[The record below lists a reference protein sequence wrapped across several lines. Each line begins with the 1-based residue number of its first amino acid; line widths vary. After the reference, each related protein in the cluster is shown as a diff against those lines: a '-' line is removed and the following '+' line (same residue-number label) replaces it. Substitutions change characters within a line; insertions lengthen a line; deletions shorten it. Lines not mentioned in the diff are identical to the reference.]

1 MTLCQMEPLPL
12 PDQMPLHPAG
22 LLQKVA
28 RPDALIAVFG
38 LLVVGIIW
46 AATLTVNARDERE
59 ASEQAIQATERL
71 LDTYESQSLRALNE
85 VHQSLR
91 LIAYARRFSRE
102 DDTLAQ
108 LQAQNLLLPNLL
120 FTTRIVD
127 ASGRVLASSREAAIR
142 WPIAPDVLDAS
153 TDNQT
158 PAYMGKP
165 YRVEGHQEAL
175 VDVSRKV
182 KPEVPDSERVVITF
196 PASYLVSDYD
206 QTRFGTEGLLAVA
219 GLDGIFRA
227 RRVGSLISSGDA
239 VNPGDINLQNA
250 DDEQASALLRRAPWD
265 GVMRYTVSRRLYGLP
280 LAVVVGLAESEALEA
295 VRQESRRKH
304 IQAAVAT
311 LVVFAVALA
320 VGLLTR
326 RILEL
331 SERERLASMAHAQ
344 QVEFLAYNDSLTGLP
359 NRAHF
364 NTALTQCLAENQ
376 AEGTPFALM
385 FLDLDGFK
393 TVNDMMGHQ
402 AGDTLLVQ
410 VAKRLKQ
417 CVRSNDLVARLGGDE
432 FVVIL
437 GDGPGR
443 AEIAEVGRRIIDK
456 LGRPYSLDGRQ
467 AAVTAS
473 IGVAVYPDNG
483 DDEESM
489 TRAADHAMYAAKAQ
503 GKNLLVFST
512 ETPLEAAG
520 A

>member
-1 MTLCQMEPLPL
+1 MVPSPMAPRPH
-12 PDQMPLHPAG
+12 PDQMTHPAG

-59 ASEQAIQATERL
+59 ASEQAVQATARL
-71 LDTYESQSLRALNE
+71 LDTYESQSLRVLNDM
-85 VHQSLR
+85 HQSLR

-102 DDTLAQ
+102 DDTLVQ
-108 LQAQNLLLPNLL
+108 LQEQNLLLPSLL

-127 ASGRVLASSREAAIR
+127 ASGRVLASSREAAAH
-142 WPIAPDVLDAS
+142 WPIAQDVVEAH

-165 YRVEGHQEAL
+165 YRLGDGQEPL
-175 VDVSRKV
+175 IDISRQV
-182 KPEVPDSERVVITF
+182 KPEAPAGERVVITF

-206 QTRFGTEGLLAVA
+206 DTRFGSEGLLAFA
-219 GLDGIFRA
+219 GLDGIVRA
-227 RRVGSLISSGDA
+227 RRVGAVISSGDA
-239 VNPGDINLQNA
+239 VNLGEINLQDAN
-250 DDEQASALLRRAPWD
+250 DDRALAQLKRSPWD
-265 GVMRYTVSRRLYGLP
+265 GVTRYTASRRLYGFP
-280 LAVVVGLAESEALEA
+280 LAVVIGLTETEALKA
-295 VRQESRRKH
+295 VRQESRRKV
-304 IQAAVAT
+304 IQATIAT
-311 LVVFAVALA
+311 AVVFMVALA

-326 RILEL
+326 RILVL
-331 SERERLASMAHAQ
+331 SERERLASQQHAQ

-364 NTALTQCLAENQ
+364 NTALTQCLAENK

-393 TVNDMMGHQ
+393 NVNDEMGHQ

-417 CVRSNDLVARLGGDE
+417 CVRGNDLVARLGGDE

-437 GDGPGR
+437 GDTPQQ

-456 LGRPYSLDGRQ
+456 LGRPYSLDGRH
-467 AAVTAS
+467 ATVTAS
-473 IGVAVYPDNG
+473 VGVAVYPDNG

-489 TRAADHAMYAAKAQ
+489 TRAADHAMYAAKSR
-503 GKNLLVFST
+503 GKNQLLFST
-512 ETPLEAAG
+512 EQATQPAC
-520 A
+520 

>member
-1 MTLCQMEPLPL
+1 MT
-12 PDQMPLHPAG
+12 HPAG

-46 AATLTVNARDERE
+46 AATLTIIARDENE
-59 ASEQAIQATERL
+59 ASDQAIQATERL
-71 LDTYESQSLRALNE
+71 LDTYESQSLRVLNDM
-85 VHQSLR
+85 HQSLR

-108 LQAQNLLLPNLL
+108 LQGQNLLLPGLL

-127 ASGRVLASSREAAIR
+127 ASGRVLSSSREAALH
-142 WPIAPDVLDAS
+142 WPIAQDVVQAPG
-153 TDNQT
+153 DNQT

-165 YRVEGHQEAL
+165 YRLSDGEEPL
-175 VDVSRKV
+175 IDISRQV
-182 KPEVPDSERVVITF
+182 KPDAPGGERVVITF

-206 QTRFGTEGLLAVA
+206 DTRFGSEGLLAFV
-219 GLDGIFRA
+219 GMDGIVRA
-227 RRVGSLISSGDA
+227 RRVGGVISCGDA
-239 VNPGDINLQNA
+239 VNLGEINLQEA
-250 DDEQASALLRRAPWD
+250 RDERGSARLTHAPWD
-265 GVMRYTVSRRLYGLP
+265 NVARYTASRQLYGFP
-280 LAVVVGLAESEALEA
+280 LAVVVGLADSEALKT
-295 VRQESRRKH
+295 VRQESHRQRL
-304 IQAAVAT
+304 QATVAT
-311 LVVFAVALA
+311 AVVFAVALA

-326 RILEL
+326 RILVL
-331 SERERLASMAHAQ
+331 SERERLASLQHAQ

-364 NTALTQCLAENQ
+364 NTALTQCLAENK

-393 TVNDMMGHQ
+393 NVNDEMGHQ

-417 CVRSNDLVARLGGDE
+417 CVRGNDLVARLGGDE

-437 GDGPGR
+437 GDKPQH

-456 LGRPYSLDGRQ
+456 LSRPYSLDGRH
-467 AAVTAS
+467 ATVTAS
-473 IGVAVYPDNG
+473 LGVAVYPDNG
-483 DDEESM
+483 EDEESM
-489 TRAADHAMYAAKAQ
+489 TRAADHAMYAAKSR
-503 GKNLLVFST
+503 GKNQLLFST
-512 ETPLEAAG
+512 EQAAQP
-520 A
+520 AC